1 MKKDSKK
8 DELREEY
15 DLSKLKGRIRGKYV
29 ERFKA
34 GTNLVLLDSDVADA
48 FRTTEEVNDAL
59 RALMKVARNRVR
71 VQSRSFRS
79 FRDCDQSI

>member
-1 MKKDSKK
+1 MK

-29 ERFKA
+29 ERYKA

-48 FRTTEEVNDAL
+48 FRTTEEVNNAL
-59 RALMKVARNRVR
+59 RALMNAARNREKV
-71 VQSRSFRS
+71 SK
-79 FRDCDQSI
+79 

>member
-8 DELREEY
+8 DELREGY

-29 ERFKA
+29 ERYKA

-71 VQSRSFRS
+71 ISK
-79 FRDCDQSI
+79 